1 LRNVIE
7 GCVVLN
13 RSGTIDVADL
23 PVEVRSPN
31 RSRNLNMGDREG
43 DSLLALPYKE
53 AKRKFETDYIAAR
66 LQENNGNVSRT
77 AVQIGLHRQSLQQ
90 KLRELGIER

>member
-1 LRNVIE
+1 
-7 GCVVLN
+7 
-13 RSGTIDVADL
+13 
-23 PVEVRSPN
+23 
-31 RSRNLNMGDREG
+31 M
-43 DSLLALPYKE
+43 
-53 AKRKFETDYIAAR
+53 AAR

>member
-1 LRNVIE
+1 
-7 GCVVLN
+7 
-13 RSGTIDVADL
+13 
-23 PVEVRSPN
+23 
-31 RSRNLNMGDREG
+31 MGAGAFVPDAAAGR

-53 AKRKFETDYIAAR
+53 AKRKFEVDYIAAR
-66 LQENNGNVSRT
+66 LLENNGNVSRT